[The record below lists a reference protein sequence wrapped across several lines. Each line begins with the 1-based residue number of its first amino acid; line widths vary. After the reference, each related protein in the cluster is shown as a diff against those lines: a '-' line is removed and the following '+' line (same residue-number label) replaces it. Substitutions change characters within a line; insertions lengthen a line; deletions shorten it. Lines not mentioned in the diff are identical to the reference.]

1 MKPNFDKIIDIIIRT
16 LYYLSGKYQ
25 LIYTGELTYWK
36 WRYESLGKRR
46 EPMQNIPKSP
56 NTISTKKSFF
66 CEIRMPVWAVISL
79 MLLLVQ
85 QLFVIRSASAE
96 QRASE
101 PSKFTL
107 SAVDKKTGTPVP
119 NAEIN
124 VSLSGKGISNE
135 KKKQQL
141 STDAGGFCTIVF
153 PVASPEYVR
162 LNIKAEGYVPIYA
175 SWSNRDNA
183 REPDPIP
190 ESFTFPLEKGTS
202 IGGVVKNDQ
211 DEPVEGVEVHL
222 LLARQE
228 GRIRYSL
235 RDSFSTT
242 DAQGKWRSDIVP
254 EKMDEL
260 WMNLKHPDYVTTD
273 VWNTIPV
280 PPMKTLRDF
289 TSVMVLKS
297 GVTLSGVVRDQQG
310 NPIHEAL
317 VQLGYS
323 GFSSKTART
332 DKQGHFTFKN
342 CDEGELHVSVQAR
355 GKSPQA
361 RRFLPKEI
369 GAPLEFNLEPGNSI
383 RIRVVDSNG
392 IPVPDVTIEPETYRG
407 YRYILKIDPNNPRF
421 RAKTNEKGLLLWDS
435 APPDTIEYAFYKEG
449 YARLDEVQLIA
460 DGQEHT
466 VTLPR
471 PIHVTGTVI
480 DRETRKPIPT
490 FRVVPTLDWLTGSP
504 PYIERSR
511 AFEAKAGRFE
521 WETGRTDTGHYVR
534 IEAKGYLPALSKMM
548 RVGDCEKVTINFELE
563 KGRNVEGVV
572 RGIDGQPLADMDVLM
587 CTTMQG
593 LNLSNGRLSRADS
606 TLVAK
611 TNTQGHFSFPPEK
624 DPFLLVV
631 VNDMGYAEVTQKEI
645 ADSGQIQLKPWA
657 KIEGK
662 LLQDGKPVTGYRI
675 RLSPVRV
682 GNSTAL
688 HFFPRYSATTNGKGE
703 FTFERVAPGPVSLSP
718 DLGPWEQS
726 VLTSAQ
732 TVPLVAKP
740 GDTINLSLGTGGK
753 SLKGKIVLPEG
764 IQRAM
769 TWDYGI
775 NYLVALKD
783 GIPVPDEIKD
793 LDFDWRRGY
802 NDIWTA
808 SREGRAYFQ
817 TLHKYI
823 VKLNPDGTFRIN
835 GVKAG
840 KYQFVLR
847 IHEPPQGVG

>member
-1 MKPNFDKIIDIIIRT
+1 
-16 LYYLSGKYQ
+16 
-25 LIYTGELTYWK
+25 
-36 WRYESLGKRR
+36 
-46 EPMQNIPKSP
+46 MQNVSKSP
-56 NTISTKKSFF
+56 NTISTMKSFF
-66 CEIRMPVWAVISL
+66 SGIRMPVWAVISL

-135 KKKQQL
+135 QKKQQL
-141 STDAGGFCTIVF
+141 NTDAAGFCTVVF
-153 PVASPEYVR
+153 PVASPEYVK
-162 LNIKAEGYVPIYA
+162 LNVKAAGYVPVYA
-175 SWSNRDNA
+175 SWYNRENA

-190 ESFTFPLEKGTS
+190 ELFVFPLEKGTS
-202 IGGVVKNDQ
+202 IGGVVKN
-211 DEPVEGVEVHL
+211 EEGKPVEGVKVYL
-222 LLARQE
+222 LLSSQE

-254 EKMDEL
+254 EKIDEL

-280 PPMKTLRDF
+280 PPMEALRDF
-289 TSVMVLKS
+289 SSVMVLKS
-297 GVTLSGVVRDQQG
+297 GVKLSGVVRDQQS
-310 NPIHEAL
+310 NPINEAL
-317 VQLGYS
+317 IQLGTS
-323 GFSSKTART
+323 GFSSKKTRT
-332 DKQGHFTFKN
+332 DKKGHFIFNN

-361 RRFLPKEI
+361 RRILPKEI
-369 GAPLEFNLEPGNSI
+369 GVPLEFTLEQGNSI
-383 RIRVVDSNG
+383 RIRVVDPNG
-392 IPVPDVTIEPETYRG
+392 IPIPDVYVVPETYQG
-407 YRYILKIDPNNPRF
+407 YRYILKFDPNNPQQRG
-421 RAKTNEKGLLLWDS
+421 TNTDEKGLMVWDS
-435 APPDTIEYAFYKEG
+435 APPDTIEYAFSKKG
-449 YARLDEVQLIA
+449 YARLTEVQLTA

-471 PIHVTGTVI
+471 PIHITGTVI
-480 DRETRKPIPT
+480 DKETREPIPT

-521 WETGRTDTGHYVR
+521 WETSRTDTGHYVR
-534 IEAKGYLPALSKMM
+534 IEADGYLPIMSKML
-548 RVGDCEKVTINFELE
+548 RVGQNEKVTIDFELE
-563 KGRNVEGVV
+563 KGRNITGVV
-572 RGIDGQPLADMDVLM
+572 RGTDGEPLADTDVLM

-593 LNLSNGRLSRADS
+593 IYLSNGKLSRANS

-611 TNTQGHFSFPPEK
+611 TTTQGRFSFPPEK
-624 DPFLLVV
+624 DPFMLVV
-631 VNDMGYAEVTQKEI
+631 INDMGYAEVTQKEI
-645 ADSGQIQLKPWA
+645 ASSDQIQIKPWA
-657 KIEGK
+657 RIKGR
-662 LLQDGKPVTGYRI
+662 LLQYGKPVTGYRI

-682 GNSTAL
+682 GNSNAL
-688 HFFPRYSATTNGKGE
+688 HFFPRYSATTNEKGE
-703 FTFERVAPGPVSLSP
+703 FIFERVAPGPVSLSP
-718 DLGPWEQS
+718 DLSPWRQS
-726 VLTSAQ
+726 ELTSAQ
-732 TVPLVAKP
+732 SVPLIAKA

-753 SLKGKIVLPEG
+753 SLIGKIVLPEG
-764 IQRAM
+764 IQRTM

-808 SREGRAYFQ
+808 SREGGAYFQ
-817 TLHKYI
+817 TLHKHI

-840 KYQFVLR
+840 KYQFALR
-847 IHEPPQGVG
+847 IHEPPRGLG